1 MSSKKDYYEILGISR
16 DADPGEI
23 KKAYRKAALKFHP
36 DKTPGDQKA
45 EDRFK
50 EAAEAYLVLSD
61 AEKRRQFDQ
70 FGHEGGGVGV
80 GCGHY
85 SFCSPGVATTRATPA
100 REPTPRRTSLRS
112 AYR

>member
-1 MSSKKDYYEILGISR
+1 MFELKKMSREGIRRALGKVERYRLLNEPWEAESICQDVLQAEPDNQEALISLLL
-16 DADPGEI
+16 AM
-23 KKAYRKAALKFHP
+23 
-36 DKTPGDQKA
+36 T
-45 EDRFK
+45 
-50 EAAEAYLVLSD
+50 
-61 AEKRRQFDQ
+61 DQ